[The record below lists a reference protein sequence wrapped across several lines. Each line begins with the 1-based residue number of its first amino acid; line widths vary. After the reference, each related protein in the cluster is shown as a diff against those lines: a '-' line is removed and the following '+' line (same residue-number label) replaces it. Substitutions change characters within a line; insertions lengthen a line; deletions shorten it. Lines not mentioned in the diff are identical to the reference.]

1 MDGPNRRAPIE
12 RITPV
17 QHEPI
22 EHVPIQRAPITPIQ
36 RAPTGHASITGSP
49 IGPPI
54 AKSPITPV
62 QPTPI
67 ERIPISREP
76 ITPIEHITPVQHA
89 PIEHAPIIRL
99 PIAPP
104 IARMPLPIEH
114 APIQPTPIMGGA
126 PIAYLP
132 RGGLTHNQGIIIT
145 PRRSI
150 LPSNA
155 LSELRKEAEKKNATQ
170 HGIVLAPIKSR
181 LPSPSAPPLNQHE
194 IIPGLPQV
202 AQLVSN
208 GGELGLHL
216 FLQDL
221 QRQGIPLNYNNIV
234 NYFVKQGVGLG
245 EARGLA
251 NKVEQYLL
259 EEHLSRVQASLP
271 KLPPSPIPTS
281 PAGASSS
288 PPSLTGFLNSLIHV
302 AVTPLNNQYINTNA
316 KLYTANINI
325 DQVMKEVD
333 QFLKQ
338 HPVLAANAFPFAGF
352 INNQLMINE
361 DALRSWLTNYYQ
373 AYLTELN
380 LPGAENVI
388 SFITSYYKKNPGMMQ
403 ELIGGLTNAYAGAL
417 TLTGLF
423 L

>member
-1 MDGPNRRAPIE
+1 MDGPNRRALIE

-22 EHVPIQRAPITPIQ
+22 EYTPIQHTPIQHTSTITPVQHASTGHIIPISMTPITPVQPTPIEHTPIERIPISREPVTPVQHAPIQRTPITPIQ
-36 RAPTGHASITGSP
+36 RAPTGHAP
-49 IGPPI
+49 IIEPPI
-54 AKSPITPV
+54 VP
-62 QPTPI
+62 
-67 ERIPISREP
+67 PISREP
-76 ITPIEHITPVQHA
+76 LPIEHAPIEGTPIEHITPVQHA
-89 PIEHAPIIRL
+89 PVQRLTPIASRVASVTSPIQVMRVGEPVRAPIIGIQAPTSFINALENISRERL
-99 PIAPP
+99 GK
-104 IARMPLPIEH
+104 PLPIEH
-114 APIQPTPIMGGA
+114 ITPVQHAPIVGGA

-132 RGGLTHNQGIIIT
+132 RGGLTHNQGGIIIT

-155 LSELRKEAEKKNATQ
+155 LSELRKEAEEKNAIQ

-234 NYFVKQGVGLG
+234 NYFVKQGVNLG
-245 EARGLA
+245 EARNLA

-259 EEHLSRVQASLP
+259 EEHNREVQASLP
-271 KLPPSPIPTS
+271 KLPPSPIPAS

-302 AVTPLNNQYINTNA
+302 TAMPLNNQYISTNA
-316 KLYTANINI
+316 KLYTA
-325 DQVMKEVD
+325 
-333 QFLKQ
+333 
-338 HPVLAANAFPFAGF
+338 
-352 INNQLMINE
+352 
-361 DALRSWLTNYYQ
+361 
-373 AYLTELN
+373 
-380 LPGAENVI
+380 I
-388 SFITSYYKKNPGMMQ
+388 SI
-403 ELIGGLTNAYAGAL
+403 LIK
-417 TLTGLF
+417 
-423 L
+423 